1 MDHLDT
7 TLQKNNMEN
16 QKNLFLAIVISMA
29 IIFGFQLLVPQP
41 ERVPVSEDQT
51 VEQSSVD
58 LNIQNTNSQIIVN
71 RNEVISS
78 SGRVSFD
85 NGKIKGSINLE
96 GGIIDDLVLEEFRET
111 LDPTSDLIEFLNP
124 LGSQDAYYLDTGWV
138 SSDNTLELPNNK
150 SIWKTDKT
158 SMGIDDPVKLFWSN
172 SQGITFEKIISL
184 DENYLFNV
192 DQRVINNSD
201 KSFDLF
207 PFGLSKRQGI
217 PDMQNFFI
225 LHEGPISITDSVLEE
240 YDYDDLKEKR
250 KIKHTSVGGWIG
262 ITDKYWQTA
271 IIPNQNE
278 PITQTYSYSF
288 AENVDNFQTDI
299 VGEKIAV
306 SNGASISHN
315 FKLFAGPK
323 IVSVIDTYM
332 EEYGIQEFDRSVD
345 FGWFYF
351 LTKPIF
357 NVLQFVFGYVG
368 NFGWSI
374 IVFTILMRI
383 CFFPLAQQSFK
394 SMAKMKKLGPELQ
407 RLKEQYGDDRA
418 GMQKEMMALYKREKA
433 NPIAG
438 CLPILLQIPVFFSLY
453 KVLFVTIEMR
463 HAPFIGWI
471 HDLSAPDPLGLLTLF
486 GFVDWNVPGIF
497 QLFNIGIWP
506 ILMGISMFL
515 QQKLNP
521 APVDKMQAKIFMFL
535 PIVFTFVLGGF
546 AAGLVIYWTTNNVLS
561 MAQQYVI
568 QRKIINS

>member
-1 MDHLDT
+1 
-7 TLQKNNMEN
+7 MEN
-16 QKNLFLAIVISMA
+16 QKNLFLAIIISMA

-41 ERVPVSEDQT
+41 ERTPVTEDNNAQESVSLDIQST
-51 VEQSSVD
+51 SSALLLDREQV
-58 LNIQNTNSQIIVN
+58 LEETL
-71 RNEVISS
+71 
-78 SGRVSFD
+78 RVTFD
-85 NGKIKGSINLE
+85 NSKIKGSINLE
-96 GGIIDDLVLEEFRET
+96 GGIIDDLILEEYRET
-111 LDPTSDLIEFLNP
+111 LDPTSDFITYLNP

-138 SSDNTLELPNNK
+138 SPDSTIELPNNK
-150 SIWKTDKT
+150 SVWKADK
-158 SMGIDDPVKLFWSN
+158 SSIGINDPVKLIWQN
-172 SQGITFEKIISL
+172 SQNIIFEKIITL
-184 DENYLFNV
+184 DEHYLFSV
-192 DQRVINNSD
+192 DQRVINNSG
-201 KSFDLF
+201 KSFDLY
-207 PFGLSKRQGI
+207 PFGLSKRQGL
-217 PDMQNFFI
+217 PEMQNFFI
-225 LHEGPISITDSVLEE
+225 LHEGPLSITDGVLEE
-240 YDYDDLKEKR
+240 YDYDDLKDQK
-250 KIKHTSVGGWIG
+250 KIKLNSVGGWIG
-262 ITDKYWQTA
+262 MTDKYWQTA
-271 IIPNQNE
+271 IISDQNE
-278 PITQTYSYSF
+278 PVQQTYSYSF
-288 AENVDNFQTDI
+288 AENTDNFQTDLVGAKI
-299 VGEKIAV
+299 VIGDGDNV
-306 SNGASISHN
+306 SHN
-315 FKLFAGPK
+315 LKLFAGPK
-323 IVSVIDTYM
+323 IVQVIEQYM
-332 EEYGIQEFDRSVD
+332 DEYGVQEFDRSVD

-357 NVLQFVFGYVG
+357 HVLEFIFGYVG

-374 IVFTILMRI
+374 VIFTLLMRI
-383 CFFPLAQQSFK
+383 CFFPLAQASFK

>member
-1 MDHLDT
+1 
-7 TLQKNNMEN
+7 MEN
-16 QKNLFLAIVISMA
+16 QKNLFLAIIISMA

-41 ERVPVSEDQT
+41 ERAPITEDNNAQESVSLDIQST
-51 VEQSSVD
+51 SSALLLDREQV
-58 LNIQNTNSQIIVN
+58 LEETI
-71 RNEVISS
+71 
-78 SGRVSFD
+78 RVTFD
-85 NGKIKGSINLE
+85 NSKIKGSINLE
-96 GGIIDDLVLEEFRET
+96 GGIIDDLVLEEYRET
-111 LDPTSDLIEFLNP
+111 LDPTSDFITYLNP

-138 SSDNTLELPNNK
+138 SPDSTIELPNNK
-150 SIWKTDKT
+150 SVWKADK
-158 SMGIDDPVKLFWSN
+158 SSIGINDPVKLTWQN
-172 SQGITFEKIISL
+172 SQNIIFEKIITL
-184 DENYLFNV
+184 DEHYLFSV
-192 DQRVINNSD
+192 DQRVINNSG
-201 KSFDLF
+201 KSFDLY
-207 PFGLSKRQGI
+207 PFGLSKRQGL
-217 PDMQNFFI
+217 PEMQNFFI
-225 LHEGPISITDSVLEE
+225 LHEGPLSVTDGVLEE
-240 YDYDDLKEKR
+240 YDYDDLKDQK
-250 KIKHTSVGGWIG
+250 KIKLNSVGGWIG
-262 ITDKYWQTA
+262 MTDKYWQTA
-271 IIPNQNE
+271 IISDQNE
-278 PITQTYSYSF
+278 PIQQTYSYSF
-288 AENVDNFQTDI
+288 AENTDNFQTDLVGAKI
-299 VGEKIAV
+299 VVGDGDNV
-306 SNGASISHN
+306 SHN
-315 FKLFAGPK
+315 LKLFAGPK
-323 IVSVIDTYM
+323 IVQVIEQYM
-332 EEYGIQEFDRSVD
+332 DEYGVQEFDRSVD

-357 NVLQFVFGYVG
+357 HVLEFIFGYVG

-374 IVFTILMRI
+374 VIFTLLMRI
-383 CFFPLAQQSFK
+383 CFFPLAQASFK

>member
-1 MDHLDT
+1 
-7 TLQKNNMEN
+7 MEN

-41 ERVPVSEDQT
+41 EKAPISEEQT
-51 VEQSSVD
+51 FEENSVELS
-58 LNIQNTNSQIIVN
+58 IQNTDTQIVIN
-71 RNEVISS
+71 RDEVISS
-78 SGRVSFD
+78 SGRVVFD

-96 GGIIDDLVLEEFRET
+96 GGFIDDLVLEEFRET

-138 SSDNTLELPNNK
+138 SSDSTLELPSNK

-158 SMGIDDPVKLFWSN
+158 SMGVDDPVKLFWTN

-192 DQRVINNSD
+192 DQRVVNNSD

-217 PDMQNFFI
+217 PEMQNFFI
-225 LHEGPISITDSVLEE
+225 LHEGPISITDGVLEE
-240 YDYDDLKEKR
+240 YDYDDLKENK
-250 KIKHTSVGGWIG
+250 KIKHTSIGGWIG

-278 PITQTYSYSF
+278 PIHQTYSYSF

-374 IVFTILMRI
+374 IAFTILMRI

-394 SMAKMKKLGPELQ
+394 SMAKMKKLGPEMQ

-438 CLPILLQIPVFFSLY
+438 CLPILLQIPVFFALY

-471 HDLSAPDPLGLLTLF
+471 HDLSAPDPLGLLTAF
-486 GFVDWNVPGIF
+486 GFFDWNVPGIL

-568 QRKIINS
+568 QRKIIKS

>member
-1 MDHLDT
+1 
-7 TLQKNNMEN
+7 MEN

-41 ERVPVSEDQT
+41 ERAPISEEQT
-51 VEQSSVD
+51 FEENSVELS
-58 LNIQNTNSQIIVN
+58 IQNTNTQIVIN
-71 RNEVISS
+71 RDEVISS
-78 SGRVSFD
+78 SGRVVFD

-96 GGIIDDLVLEEFRET
+96 GGFIDDLVLEEFRET

-158 SMGIDDPVKLFWSN
+158 SMGVDDPVKLFWTN

-201 KSFDLF
+201 RSFDLF

-217 PDMQNFFI
+217 PEMQNFFI
-225 LHEGPISITDSVLEE
+225 LHEGPISITDGVLEE
-240 YDYDDLKEKR
+240 YDYDDLKENK
-250 KIKHTSVGGWIG
+250 KIKHTSIGGWIG

-278 PITQTYSYSF
+278 PIHQTYSYSF

-374 IVFTILMRI
+374 IAFTILMRI

-394 SMAKMKKLGPELQ
+394 SMAKMKKLGPEMQ

-438 CLPILLQIPVFFSLY
+438 CLPILLQIPVFFALY

-471 HDLSAPDPLGLLTLF
+471 HDLSAPDPLGLLTAF
-486 GFVDWNVPGIF
+486 GFFDWNVPGIL

-568 QRKIINS
+568 QRKIIKS

>member
-1 MDHLDT
+1 
-7 TLQKNNMEN
+7 MEN

-41 ERVPVSEDQT
+41 ERAPISEEQT
-51 VEQSSVD
+51 FEENSVELS
-58 LNIQNTNSQIIVN
+58 IQNTNTQIVVN
-71 RNEVISS
+71 RDEVISS
-78 SGRVSFD
+78 SGRVVFD

-96 GGIIDDLVLEEFRET
+96 GGFIDDLVLEEFRET

-138 SSDNTLELPNNK
+138 SSDSTLELPNNK

-158 SMGIDDPVKLFWSN
+158 SMGVDDPVKLFWTN

-201 KSFDLF
+201 RSFDLF

-217 PDMQNFFI
+217 PEMQNFFI
-225 LHEGPISITDSVLEE
+225 LHEGPISITDGVLEE
-240 YDYDDLKEKR
+240 YDYDDLKENK
-250 KIKHTSVGGWIG
+250 KIKHTSIGGWIG

-278 PITQTYSYSF
+278 PIHQTYSYSF

-374 IVFTILMRI
+374 IAFTILMRI

-394 SMAKMKKLGPELQ
+394 SMAKMKKLGPEMQ

-438 CLPILLQIPVFFSLY
+438 CLPILLQIPVFFALY

-471 HDLSAPDPLGLLTLF
+471 HDLSAPDPLGLLTAF
-486 GFVDWNVPGIF
+486 GFFDWNVPGIL

-568 QRKIINS
+568 QRKIIKS

>member
-1 MDHLDT
+1 
-7 TLQKNNMEN
+7 MEN
-16 QKNLFLAIVISMA
+16 QKNLFLAIIISMA

-41 ERVPVSEDQT
+41 ERVPVTEETNTQESVSLDIQGTTSAILLDRNQVLEET
-51 VEQSSVD
+51 V
-58 LNIQNTNSQIIVN
+58 
-71 RNEVISS
+71 
-78 SGRVSFD
+78 RVTFD
-85 NGKIKGSINLE
+85 NSKIKGSINLE
-96 GGIIDDLVLEEFRET
+96 GGIIDDLVLEEYRET
-111 LDPTSDLIEFLNP
+111 LDPTSDFIGFLNP
-124 LGSQDAYYLDTGWV
+124 LGSEDAYYLDTGWV
-138 SSDNTLELPNNK
+138 SPDSSIELPNNK
-150 SIWKTDKT
+150 SIWTADK
-158 SMGIDDPVKLFWSN
+158 SSIGINDPVKITWTN
-172 SQGITFEKIISL
+172 TQNITFEKIITL
-184 DENYLFNV
+184 DEHYLFSV

-201 KSFDLF
+201 KSFDLY
-207 PFGLSKRQGI
+207 PFGLSKRQGL
-217 PDMQNFFI
+217 PEMQNFFI
-225 LHEGPISITDSVLEE
+225 LHEGPLSVTEGVLEE
-240 YDYDDLKEKR
+240 YDYDDLKEKQ
-250 KIKHTSVGGWIG
+250 KIKLNSVGGWIG
-262 ITDKYWQTA
+262 MTDKYWQTT

-278 PITQTYSYSF
+278 PVQQTYSYSF
-288 AENVDNFQTDI
+288 VENIDNFQTDLVGAKI
-299 VGEKIAV
+299 VVG
-306 SNGASISHN
+306 NGDNISHN
-315 FKLFAGPK
+315 LKLFAGPK
-323 IVSVIDTYM
+323 IVSVIEQYM
-332 EEYGIQEFDRSVD
+332 DEYGVQEFDRSVD

-357 NVLQFVFGYVG
+357 HVLEFIFGYVG
-368 NFGWSI
+368 NFGWAI
-374 IVFTILMRI
+374 IIFTILMRI

-438 CLPILLQIPVFFSLY
+438 CLPILLQIPVFFALY

-486 GFVDWNVPGIF
+486 GFVDWNVPGIL

>member
-1 MDHLDT
+1 
-7 TLQKNNMEN
+7 MEN

-41 ERVPVSEDQT
+41 ERAPISEEQT
-51 VEQSSVD
+51 FEENSVELS
-58 LNIQNTNSQIIVN
+58 IQNTNTQIVIN
-71 RNEVISS
+71 RDEVISS
-78 SGRVSFD
+78 SGRVIFD

-96 GGIIDDLVLEEFRET
+96 GGFIDDLVLEEFRET

-138 SSDNTLELPNNK
+138 SSDSTLELPNNK

-158 SMGIDDPVKLFWSN
+158 SMGVDYPVKLFWTN

-201 KSFDLF
+201 RSFDLF

-217 PDMQNFFI
+217 PEMQNFFI
-225 LHEGPISITDSVLEE
+225 LHEGPISITDGVLEE
-240 YDYDDLKEKR
+240 YDYDDLKENK
-250 KIKHTSVGGWIG
+250 KIKHTSIGGWIG

-278 PITQTYSYSF
+278 PIHQTYSYSF

-374 IVFTILMRI
+374 IAFTILMRI

-394 SMAKMKKLGPELQ
+394 SMAKMKKLGPEMQ

-438 CLPILLQIPVFFSLY
+438 CLPILLQIPVFFALY

-471 HDLSAPDPLGLLTLF
+471 HDLSAPDPLGLLTAF
-486 GFVDWNVPGIF
+486 GFFDWNVPGIL

-568 QRKIINS
+568 QRKIIKS

>member
-1 MDHLDT
+1 
-7 TLQKNNMEN
+7 MEN
-16 QKNLFLAIVISMA
+16 QKNLFLAIIISMA

-41 ERVPVSEDQT
+41 ERAPVTEDNNAQESVSLDIQST
-51 VEQSSVD
+51 SSALLLDREQV
-58 LNIQNTNSQIIVN
+58 LEETIRIT
-71 RNEVISS
+71 
-78 SGRVSFD
+78 FD
-85 NGKIKGSINLE
+85 NSKIKGSINLE
-96 GGIIDDLVLEEFRET
+96 GGIIDDLVLEEYRET
-111 LDPTSDLIEFLNP
+111 LDPTSDFITYLNP

-138 SSDNTLELPNNK
+138 SPDSTIELPNNK
-150 SIWKTDKT
+150 SVWKADK
-158 SMGIDDPVKLFWSN
+158 SSIGINDPVKLTWQN
-172 SQGITFEKIISL
+172 SQNIIFEKIITL
-184 DENYLFNV
+184 DEHYLFSV
-192 DQRVINNSD
+192 DQRVINNSG
-201 KSFDLF
+201 KSFDLY

-217 PDMQNFFI
+217 PQMENFFI
-225 LHEGPISITDSVLEE
+225 LHEGPLSITDSVLKE
-240 YDYDDLKEKR
+240 YDYDDLKDQK
-250 KIKHTSVGGWIG
+250 KIKLNSVGGWIG
-262 ITDKYWQTA
+262 MTDKYWQTA
-271 IIPNQNE
+271 IISDQNE
-278 PITQTYSYSF
+278 PIQQTYSYSS
-288 AENVDNFQTDI
+288 AENTDNFQTDLVGAKI
-299 VGEKIAV
+299 VVGDGDNV
-306 SNGASISHN
+306 SHN
-315 FKLFAGPK
+315 LKLFAGPK
-323 IVSVIDTYM
+323 IVQVIVQYM
-332 EEYGIQEFDRSVD
+332 DEYGVQEFDRSVD

-357 NVLQFVFGYVG
+357 HVLEFIFGYVG

-374 IVFTILMRI
+374 VIFTLLMRI
-383 CFFPLAQQSFK
+383 CFFPLAQASFK

-418 GMQKEMMALYKREKA
+418 GMQKAMMALYKREKA

-486 GFVDWNVPGIF
+486 GFVDWNVPGIL

>member
-1 MDHLDT
+1 
-7 TLQKNNMEN
+7 MEN

-41 ERVPVSEDQT
+41 ERVPVTEETNTQESVSLDIQGTTSTILLDRNQVLEET
-51 VEQSSVD
+51 V
-58 LNIQNTNSQIIVN
+58 
-71 RNEVISS
+71 
-78 SGRVSFD
+78 RVTFD
-85 NGKIKGSINLE
+85 NSKIKGSINLE
-96 GGIIDDLVLEEFRET
+96 GGIIDDLVLEEYRET
-111 LDPTSDLIEFLNP
+111 LDPTSDFIGFLNP
-124 LGSQDAYYLDTGWV
+124 LGSEDSYYLDTGWV
-138 SSDNTLELPNNK
+138 SPDSSIELPNNK
-150 SIWKTDKT
+150 SKWTADKT
-158 SMGIDDPVKLFWSN
+158 SIGINDPVKITWTN
-172 SQGITFEKIISL
+172 SQNIIFEKIITL
-184 DENYLFNV
+184 DEHYLFSV

-201 KSFDLF
+201 KSFDLY
-207 PFGLSKRQGI
+207 PFGLSKRQGL
-217 PDMQNFFI
+217 PEMQNFFI
-225 LHEGPISITDSVLEE
+225 LHEGPLSVTEGVLEE
-240 YDYDDLKEKR
+240 YDYDDLKEKQ
-250 KIKHTSVGGWIG
+250 KIKLNSVGGWIG
-262 ITDKYWQTA
+262 MTDKYWQTT

-278 PITQTYSYSF
+278 PIQQTYSYSF
-288 AENVDNFQTDI
+288 VENIDNFQTDLVGAKI
-299 VGEKIAV
+299 VVG
-306 SNGASISHN
+306 NGDNISHN
-315 FKLFAGPK
+315 LKLFAGPK
-323 IVSVIDTYM
+323 IVSVIEQYM
-332 EEYGIQEFDRSVD
+332 DEYGVQEFDRSVD

-357 NVLQFVFGYVG
+357 HVLEFIFGYVG
-368 NFGWSI
+368 NFGWAI
-374 IVFTILMRI
+374 IIFTILMRI

-438 CLPILLQIPVFFSLY
+438 CLPILLQIPVFFALY

-486 GFVDWNVPGIF
+486 GFVDWNVPGIL

>member
-1 MDHLDT
+1 
-7 TLQKNNMEN
+7 MEN

-41 ERVPVSEDQT
+41 ERAPISEEQT
-51 VEQSSVD
+51 FEENSVELS
-58 LNIQNTNSQIIVN
+58 IQNTNTQIVIN
-71 RNEVISS
+71 RDEVISS
-78 SGRVSFD
+78 SGRVIFD

-96 GGIIDDLVLEEFRET
+96 GGFIDDLVLEEFRET

-138 SSDNTLELPNNK
+138 SSDSTLELPNNK
-150 SIWKTDKT
+150 SIWKTDKD
-158 SMGIDDPVKLFWSN
+158 SMGVDDPVKLSWTN

-201 KSFDLF
+201 RSFDLF

-217 PDMQNFFI
+217 PEMQNFFI
-225 LHEGPISITDSVLEE
+225 LHEGPISITDGVLEE
-240 YDYDDLKEKR
+240 YDYDDLKENK
-250 KIKHTSVGGWIG
+250 KIKHTSIGGWIG

-278 PITQTYSYSF
+278 PIHQTYSYSF

-374 IVFTILMRI
+374 IAFTILMRI

-394 SMAKMKKLGPELQ
+394 SMAKMKKLGPEMQ

-438 CLPILLQIPVFFSLY
+438 CLPILLQIPVFFALY

-471 HDLSAPDPLGLLTLF
+471 HDLSAPDPLGLLTAF
-486 GFVDWNVPGIF
+486 GFFDWNVPGIL

-568 QRKIINS
+568 QRKIIKS

>member
-1 MDHLDT
+1 
-7 TLQKNNMEN
+7 MEN
-16 QKNLFLAIVISMA
+16 QKNLFLAIIISMA

-41 ERVPVSEDQT
+41 ERAPVTEDNNAQESVSLDIQST
-51 VEQSSVD
+51 SSALLLDREQV
-58 LNIQNTNSQIIVN
+58 LEETIRIT
-71 RNEVISS
+71 
-78 SGRVSFD
+78 FD
-85 NGKIKGSINLE
+85 NSKIKGSINLE
-96 GGIIDDLVLEEFRET
+96 GGIIDDLVLEEYRET
-111 LDPTSDLIEFLNP
+111 LDPTSDFITYLNP

-138 SSDNTLELPNNK
+138 SPDSTIELPNNK
-150 SIWKTDKT
+150 SVWKADK
-158 SMGIDDPVKLFWSN
+158 SSIGINDPVKLTWQN
-172 SQGITFEKIISL
+172 SQNIIFEKIITL
-184 DENYLFNV
+184 DEHYLFSV
-192 DQRVINNSD
+192 DQRVINNSG
-201 KSFDLF
+201 KSFDLY
-207 PFGLSKRQGI
+207 PFGLSKRQGL
-217 PDMQNFFI
+217 PEMQNFFI
-225 LHEGPISITDSVLEE
+225 LHEGPLSVTDGVLEE
-240 YDYDDLKEKR
+240 YDYDDLKDQK
-250 KIKHTSVGGWIG
+250 KIKLNSVGGWIG
-262 ITDKYWQTA
+262 MTDKYWQTA
-271 IIPNQNE
+271 IISDQNE
-278 PITQTYSYSF
+278 PIQQTYSYSF
-288 AENVDNFQTDI
+288 AENTDNFQTDLVGAKI
-299 VGEKIAV
+299 VVGDGDNV
-306 SNGASISHN
+306 SHN
-315 FKLFAGPK
+315 LKLFAGPK
-323 IVSVIDTYM
+323 IVQVIEQYM
-332 EEYGIQEFDRSVD
+332 DEYGVQEFDRSVD

-357 NVLQFVFGYVG
+357 HVLEFIFGYVG

-374 IVFTILMRI
+374 VIFTLLMRI
-383 CFFPLAQQSFK
+383 CFFPLAQASFK

-486 GFVDWNVPGIF
+486 GFVDWNVPGIL

>member
-1 MDHLDT
+1 
-7 TLQKNNMEN
+7 
-16 QKNLFLAIVISMA
+16 MA

-41 ERVPVSEDQT
+41 ERAPVCEDQSSD
-51 VEQSSVD
+51 QSLVD
-58 LNIQNTNSQIIVN
+58 LSLQG
-71 RNEVISS
+71 SS
-78 SGRVSFD
+78 SGTLIDRSEVINDSGRVTF
-85 NGKIKGSINLE
+85 NNTKIKGSINLV
-96 GGIIDDLVLEEFRET
+96 GALIDDLIRMEFQET
-111 LDPTSDLIEFLNP
+111 LDPTSPLIEFLNP
-124 LGSQDAYYLDTGWV
+124 LGSENSYYLDTGWV
-138 SSDNTLELPNNK
+138 SSDSSIELPNIK
-150 SIWKTDKT
+150 SIWNADRN
-158 SMGIDDPVKLFWSN
+158 SIGVNDPVKLSWTN
-172 SQGITFEKIISL
+172 SQDITFEKIVSL
-184 DENYLFNV
+184 DEDYLFNV
-192 DQRVINNSD
+192 DQRVINNSK

-207 PFGLSKRQGI
+207 PYGLSKRQGI

-225 LHEGPISITDSVLEE
+225 LHEGPLSITDSVLEE
-240 YDYDDLKEKR
+240 FDYDDLKDKK
-250 KIKHTSVGGWIG
+250 KIKLTSIGGWIG
-262 ITDKYWQTA
+262 MTDKYWQTA
-271 IIPNQNE
+271 IIADQKE
-278 PITQTYSYSF
+278 PIQQTYSYSF
-288 AENVDNFQTDI
+288 VENKDNFQTDL
-299 VGEKIAV
+299 VGDKITI
-306 SNGASISHN
+306 SEGSSISHN
-315 FKLFAGPK
+315 LKLFAGPK
-323 IVSVIDTYM
+323 IVSVIDRYM
-332 EEYGIQEFDRSVD
+332 EEYGVLEFDRSVD

-357 NVLQFVFGYVG
+357 NVLQFIFGYVG

-374 IVFTILMRI
+374 ILFTFLMRI

-394 SMAKMKKLGPELQ
+394 SMAKMKKLGPEMQ
-407 RLKEQYGDDRA
+407 RLKEQYGDDKA

-438 CLPILLQIPVFFSLY
+438 CLPILLQIPVFFALY

-486 GFVDWNVPGIF
+486 GFVDWNVPGIL
-497 QLFNIGIWP
+497 QLLNIGIWP

-568 QRKIINS
+568 QRKIIKS

>member
-1 MDHLDT
+1 
-7 TLQKNNMEN
+7 MEN

-41 ERVPVSEDQT
+41 EKAPISEEQT
-51 VEQSSVD
+51 FEENSVELS
-58 LNIQNTNSQIIVN
+58 IQNTNTKIVIN
-71 RNEVISS
+71 RDEVISS
-78 SGRVSFD
+78 SGRVVFD

-96 GGIIDDLVLEEFRET
+96 GGFIDDLVLEEFRET

-138 SSDNTLELPNNK
+138 SSDSTLELPNNK

-158 SMGIDDPVKLFWSN
+158 SMGVDDPVKLFWTN

-192 DQRVINNSD
+192 DQRVVNNSD

-217 PDMQNFFI
+217 PEMQNFFI
-225 LHEGPISITDSVLEE
+225 LHEGPISITDGVLEE
-240 YDYDDLKEKR
+240 YDYDDLKENK
-250 KIKHTSVGGWIG
+250 KIKHTSIGGWIG

-278 PITQTYSYSF
+278 PIHQTYSYSF

-374 IVFTILMRI
+374 IAFTILMRI

-394 SMAKMKKLGPELQ
+394 SMAKMKKLGPEMQ

-433 NPIAG
+433 NPVAG
-438 CLPILLQIPVFFSLY
+438 CLPILLQIPVFFALY

-471 HDLSAPDPLGLLTLF
+471 HDLSAPDPLGLLTAF
-486 GFVDWNVPGIF
+486 GFFDWNVPGIL

-521 APVDKMQAKIFMFL
+521 AHVDKMQAKIFMFL

-568 QRKIINS
+568 QRKIIKS

>member
-1 MDHLDT
+1 
-7 TLQKNNMEN
+7 MEN
-16 QKNLFLAIVISMA
+16 QKNLFLAIIISMA

-41 ERVPVSEDQT
+41 ERAPVTEDNTAQESVSLDIQST
-51 VEQSSVD
+51 SSALLLDREQV
-58 LNIQNTNSQIIVN
+58 LEETI
-71 RNEVISS
+71 
-78 SGRVSFD
+78 RVTFD
-85 NGKIKGSINLE
+85 NSKIKGSINLE
-96 GGIIDDLVLEEFRET
+96 GGIIDDLILEEYRET
-111 LDPTSDLIEFLNP
+111 LDPTSDFITYLNP

-138 SSDNTLELPNNK
+138 SPDSTIELPNNK
-150 SIWKTDKT
+150 SVWKADK
-158 SMGIDDPVKLFWSN
+158 SSIGINDPVKLTWQN
-172 SQGITFEKIISL
+172 SQNIIFEKIITL
-184 DENYLFNV
+184 DEHYLFSV
-192 DQRVINNSD
+192 DQRVINNSG
-201 KSFDLF
+201 KSFDLY
-207 PFGLSKRQGI
+207 PFGLSKRQGL
-217 PDMQNFFI
+217 PEMQNFFI
-225 LHEGPISITDSVLEE
+225 LHEGPLSVTDGVLEE
-240 YDYDDLKEKR
+240 YDYDDLKDQK
-250 KIKHTSVGGWIG
+250 KIKLNSVGGWIG
-262 ITDKYWQTA
+262 MTDKYWQTA
-271 IIPNQNE
+271 IISDQNE
-278 PITQTYSYSF
+278 PIQQTYSYSF
-288 AENVDNFQTDI
+288 AENTDNFQTDLVGAKI
-299 VGEKIAV
+299 VVGDGDNV
-306 SNGASISHN
+306 SHN
-315 FKLFAGPK
+315 LKLFAGPK
-323 IVSVIDTYM
+323 IVQVIEQYM
-332 EEYGIQEFDRSVD
+332 DEYGVQEFDRSVD

-357 NVLQFVFGYVG
+357 HVLEFIFGYVG

-374 IVFTILMRI
+374 VIFTLLMRI
-383 CFFPLAQQSFK
+383 CFFPLAQASFK

-546 AAGLVIYWTTNNVLS
+546 AAGLVIYWTTNNILS

>member
-1 MDHLDT
+1 
-7 TLQKNNMEN
+7 MEN

-41 ERVPVSEDQT
+41 EKAPIAEEQT
-51 VEQSSVD
+51 FEENSVELS
-58 LNIQNTNSQIIVN
+58 IQNTNNQIVVN
-71 RNEVISS
+71 RDVVISS
-78 SGRVSFD
+78 SGRVVFD

-96 GGIIDDLVLEEFRET
+96 GGFIDDLVLEEFRET

-138 SSDNTLELPNNK
+138 SSDSTLELPNNK

-158 SMGIDDPVKLFWSN
+158 SMGVDDPVKLFWTN

-201 KSFDLF
+201 RSFDLF

-217 PDMQNFFI
+217 PEMQNFFI
-225 LHEGPISITDSVLEE
+225 LHEGPISITDGVLEE
-240 YDYDDLKEKR
+240 YDYDDLKENK
-250 KIKHTSVGGWIG
+250 KIKHTSIGGWIG

-278 PITQTYSYSF
+278 PIHQTYSYSF

-374 IVFTILMRI
+374 IAFTILMRI

-394 SMAKMKKLGPELQ
+394 SMAKMKKLGPEMQ

-438 CLPILLQIPVFFSLY
+438 CLPILLQIPVFFALY

-471 HDLSAPDPLGLLTLF
+471 HDLSAPDPLGLLTAF
-486 GFVDWNVPGIF
+486 GFFDWNVPGIL

-568 QRKIINS
+568 QRKIIKS

>member
-1 MDHLDT
+1 
-7 TLQKNNMEN
+7 MEN
-16 QKNLFLAIVISMA
+16 QKNLFLAIIISMA

-41 ERVPVSEDQT
+41 ERAPVTEDNNAQESVSLDIQST
-51 VEQSSVD
+51 SSALLLDREQV
-58 LNIQNTNSQIIVN
+58 LEETI
-71 RNEVISS
+71 
-78 SGRVSFD
+78 RVTFD
-85 NGKIKGSINLE
+85 NSKIKGSINLE
-96 GGIIDDLVLEEFRET
+96 GGIIDDLVLEEYRET
-111 LDPTSDLIEFLNP
+111 LDPTSDFITYLNP

-138 SSDNTLELPNNK
+138 SPDSTIELPNNK
-150 SIWKTDKT
+150 SVWKADK
-158 SMGIDDPVKLFWSN
+158 SSIGINDPVKLTWQN
-172 SQGITFEKIISL
+172 SQNIIFEKIITL
-184 DENYLFNV
+184 DEHYLFSV
-192 DQRVINNSD
+192 DQRVINNSG
-201 KSFDLF
+201 KSFDLY

-217 PDMQNFFI
+217 PQMENFFI
-225 LHEGPISITDSVLEE
+225 LHEGPLSITDSVLKE
-240 YDYDDLKEKR
+240 YDYDDLKDQK
-250 KIKHTSVGGWIG
+250 KIKLNSVGGWIG
-262 ITDKYWQTA
+262 MTDKYWQTA
-271 IIPNQNE
+271 IISDQNE
-278 PITQTYSYSF
+278 PIQQTYSYSF
-288 AENVDNFQTDI
+288 AENTDNFQTDLVGAKI
-299 VGEKIAV
+299 VVGDGDNV
-306 SNGASISHN
+306 SHN
-315 FKLFAGPK
+315 LKLFAGPK
-323 IVSVIDTYM
+323 IVQVIEQYM
-332 EEYGIQEFDRSVD
+332 DEYGVQEFDRSVD

-357 NVLQFVFGYVG
+357 HVLEFIFGYVG

-374 IVFTILMRI
+374 VIFTLLMRI
-383 CFFPLAQQSFK
+383 CFFPLAQASFK

-486 GFVDWNVPGIF
+486 GFVDWNVPGIL

>member
-1 MDHLDT
+1 
-7 TLQKNNMEN
+7 MEN
-16 QKNLFLAIVISMA
+16 QKNLFLAIIISMA
-29 IIFGFQLLVPQP
+29 IIFGFQILIPQP
-41 ERVPVSEDQT
+41 EPTPLSEDQVT
-51 VEQSSVD
+51 DQNLVD
-58 LNIQNTNSQIIVN
+58 LSIQGSSSSNLVERS
-71 RNEVISS
+71 EVINK

-85 NGKIKGSINLE
+85 NLKIKGSINLE
-96 GGIIDDLVLEEFRET
+96 GGLIDDLVLEEFTES
-111 LDPTSDLIEFLNP
+111 LDPTSPLIKFLNP
-124 LGSQDAYYLDTGWV
+124 LGSKDAYYLDTGWV
-138 SSDNTLELPNNK
+138 GTDSSIELPSLK
-150 SIWKTDKT
+150 SIWTANKI
-158 SMGIDDPVKLFWSN
+158 SIGINDPVKLTWTN
-172 SQGITFEKIISL
+172 AQNILFEKIITL
-184 DENYLFNV
+184 DEDYLFDI
-192 DQRVINNSD
+192 DQRVVNNSD

-207 PFGLSKRQGI
+207 PYGLSKRQGV
-217 PDMQNFFI
+217 PEMQNFFI
-225 LHEGPISITDSVLEE
+225 LHEGPLSITNGVLEE
-240 YDYDDLKEKR
+240 YDYDDLKEDK
-250 KIKHTSVGGWIG
+250 KIKLSSAGGWIG
-262 ITDKYWQTA
+262 MTDKYWQTA
-271 IIPNQNE
+271 IIANPNE
-278 PITQTYSYSF
+278 PIQQTYSYSYL
-288 AENVDNFQTDI
+288 ENTDNFQTDL
-299 VGEKIAV
+299 VGAKI
-306 SNGASISHN
+306 SISSGASISHN
-315 FKLFAGPK
+315 LKIFAGPK
-323 IVSVIDTYM
+323 IVSVIDGYM
-332 EEYGIQEFDRSVD
+332 EEHGIEGFDRSVD

-357 NVLQFVFGYVG
+357 NVLQFIFSYVG

-374 IVFTILMRI
+374 ILFTFLMRI

-394 SMAKMKKLGPELQ
+394 SMAKMKKLGPEMK
-407 RLKEQYGDDRA
+407 RLKEQYGDDKA

-438 CLPILLQIPVFFSLY
+438 CLPILLQIPVFFALY

-486 GFVDWNVPGIF
+486 GFVDWTVPGIL

-506 ILMGISMFL
+506 ILMGLSMFL

>member
-1 MDHLDT
+1 
-7 TLQKNNMEN
+7 MEN

-41 ERVPVSEDQT
+41 EKAPIAEEQT
-51 VEQSSVD
+51 FEENSVELS
-58 LNIQNTNSQIIVN
+58 IQNTNNQIVVN
-71 RNEVISS
+71 RDEVISS
-78 SGRVSFD
+78 SGRVVFD

-96 GGIIDDLVLEEFRET
+96 GGFIDDLVLEEFRET

-124 LGSQDAYYLDTGWV
+124 IGSQDAYYLDTGWV
-138 SSDNTLELPNNK
+138 SSDSTLELQNNK

-158 SMGIDDPVKLFWSN
+158 SMGVDDPVKLFWTN

-201 KSFDLF
+201 RSFDLF

-217 PDMQNFFI
+217 PEMQNFFI
-225 LHEGPISITDSVLEE
+225 LHEGPISITDGVLEE
-240 YDYDDLKEKR
+240 YDYDDLKENK
-250 KIKHTSVGGWIG
+250 KIKHTSIGGWIG

-278 PITQTYSYSF
+278 PIHQTYSYSF

-374 IVFTILMRI
+374 IAFTILMRI

-394 SMAKMKKLGPELQ
+394 SMAKMKKLGPEMQ

-438 CLPILLQIPVFFSLY
+438 CLPILLQIPVFFALY

-471 HDLSAPDPLGLLTLF
+471 HDLSAPDPLGLLTAF
-486 GFVDWNVPGIF
+486 GFFDWNVPGIL

-568 QRKIINS
+568 QRKIIKS

>member
-1 MDHLDT
+1 
-7 TLQKNNMEN
+7 MEN
-16 QKNLFLAIVISMA
+16 QKNLFLAIIISMA

-41 ERVPVSEDQT
+41 ERAPVTEDNTAQES
-51 VEQSSVD
+51 VSLDIQS
-58 LNIQNTNSQIIVN
+58 T
-71 RNEVISS
+71 SS
-78 SGRVSFD
+78 ALLLDRDQVLEETLRVTFD
-85 NGKIKGSINLE
+85 NSKIKGSINLE
-96 GGIIDDLVLEEFRET
+96 GGIIDDLVLEEYRET
-111 LDPTSDLIEFLNP
+111 LDPTSDFITYLNP

-138 SSDNTLELPNNK
+138 SPDSTIELPNNK
-150 SIWKTDKT
+150 SVWKADK
-158 SMGIDDPVKLFWSN
+158 SSIGINDPVKLTWQN
-172 SQGITFEKIISL
+172 SQNIIFEKIITL
-184 DENYLFNV
+184 DEHYLFSV
-192 DQRVINNSD
+192 DQRVINNSG
-201 KSFDLF
+201 KSFDLY
-207 PFGLSKRQGI
+207 PFGLSKRQGL
-217 PDMQNFFI
+217 PEMQNFFI
-225 LHEGPISITDSVLEE
+225 LHEGPLSVTDGVLEE
-240 YDYDDLKEKR
+240 YDYDDLKDQK
-250 KIKHTSVGGWIG
+250 KIKLNSVGGWIG
-262 ITDKYWQTA
+262 MTDKYWQTA
-271 IIPNQNE
+271 IISDQNE
-278 PITQTYSYSF
+278 PIQQTYSYSF
-288 AENVDNFQTDI
+288 AENTDNFQTDLVGAKI
-299 VGEKIAV
+299 VVGDGDNV
-306 SNGASISHN
+306 SHN
-315 FKLFAGPK
+315 LKLFAGPK
-323 IVSVIDTYM
+323 IVQVIEQYM
-332 EEYGIQEFDRSVD
+332 DEYGVQEFDRSVD

-357 NVLQFVFGYVG
+357 HVLEFIFGYVG

-374 IVFTILMRI
+374 VIFTLLMRI
-383 CFFPLAQQSFK
+383 CFFPLAQASFK

-486 GFVDWNVPGIF
+486 GFVDWNVPGIL

>member
-1 MDHLDT
+1 
-7 TLQKNNMEN
+7 MEN
-16 QKNLFLAIVISMA
+16 QKNLFLAIIISMA

-41 ERVPVSEDQT
+41 ERTPVTE
-51 VEQSSVD
+51 
-58 LNIQNTNSQIIVN
+58 NTNTQNSVSLDIQDATSAILLDRDQVLEETI
-71 RNEVISS
+71 
-78 SGRVSFD
+78 RVTFD
-85 NGKIKGSINLE
+85 NSKIKGSINLE
-96 GGIIDDLVLEEFRET
+96 GGIIDDLVLEEYRET
-111 LDPTSDLIEFLNP
+111 LDPTSDFITYLNP

-138 SSDNTLELPNNK
+138 SPDSAIELPNNK
-150 SIWKTDKT
+150 SVWKADK
-158 SMGIDDPVKLFWSN
+158 SSIGMNDPVKLTWQN
-172 SQGITFEKIISL
+172 SQNIIFEKIITL
-184 DENYLFNV
+184 DEHYLFSV
-192 DQRVINNSD
+192 DQRVINNSG
-201 KSFDLF
+201 KSFDLY

-217 PDMQNFFI
+217 PEMENFFI
-225 LHEGPISITDSVLEE
+225 LHEGPLSITDSVLKE
-240 YDYDDLKEKR
+240 YDYDDLKDKK
-250 KIKHTSVGGWIG
+250 KIKLNSVGGWIG
-262 ITDKYWQTA
+262 MTDKYWQTA
-271 IIPNQNE
+271 IISDQNE
-278 PITQTYSYSF
+278 PIQQTYSYSYV
-288 AENVDNFQTDI
+288 ENTDNFQTDLVGTKI
-299 VGEKIAV
+299 VVGEGD
-306 SNGASISHN
+306 NISHN
-315 FKLFAGPK
+315 LKLFAGPK
-323 IVSVIDTYM
+323 IVSVIDQYM
-332 EEYGIQEFDRSVD
+332 DEYGVQEFDRSVD

-357 NVLQFVFGYVG
+357 HVLEFIFGYVG
-368 NFGWSI
+368 NFGWAI
-374 IVFTILMRI
+374 IIFTLLMRI
-383 CFFPLAQQSFK
+383 CFFPLAQASFK

-438 CLPILLQIPVFFSLY
+438 CLPILLQIPVFFALY

-471 HDLSAPDPLGLLTLF
+471 SDLSAPDPLGLLTLF
-486 GFVDWNVPGIF
+486 GFVDWNVPGIL

>member
-1 MDHLDT
+1 
-7 TLQKNNMEN
+7 MEN
-16 QKNLFLAIVISMA
+16 QKNLFLAIIISMA

-41 ERVPVSEDQT
+41 ERVPVTEETNTQESVSLDIQGTTSAILLDRNQVLEET
-51 VEQSSVD
+51 V
-58 LNIQNTNSQIIVN
+58 
-71 RNEVISS
+71 
-78 SGRVSFD
+78 RVTFD
-85 NGKIKGSINLE
+85 NSKIKGSINLE
-96 GGIIDDLVLEEFRET
+96 GGIIDDLVLEEYRET
-111 LDPTSDLIEFLNP
+111 LDPTSDFIGFLNP
-124 LGSQDAYYLDTGWV
+124 LGSEDAYYLDTGWV
-138 SSDNTLELPNNK
+138 SPDSSIELPNNK
-150 SIWKTDKT
+150 SKWTADK
-158 SMGIDDPVKLFWSN
+158 SSIGINDPVKITWTN
-172 SQGITFEKIISL
+172 TQNITFEKIITL
-184 DENYLFNV
+184 DEHYLFSI

-201 KSFDLF
+201 KSFDLY
-207 PFGLSKRQGI
+207 PFGLSKRQGL
-217 PDMQNFFI
+217 PEMQNFFI
-225 LHEGPISITDSVLEE
+225 LHEGPLSVTEGVLEE
-240 YDYDDLKEKR
+240 YDYDDLKEKQ
-250 KIKHTSVGGWIG
+250 KIKLNSVGGWIG
-262 ITDKYWQTA
+262 MTDKYWQTT

-278 PITQTYSYSF
+278 PIQQTYSYSF
-288 AENVDNFQTDI
+288 VENIDNFQTDLVGAKI
-299 VGEKIAV
+299 VVG
-306 SNGASISHN
+306 NGDNISHN
-315 FKLFAGPK
+315 LKLFAGPK
-323 IVSVIDTYM
+323 IVSVIEQYM
-332 EEYGIQEFDRSVD
+332 DEYGVQEFDRSVD

-357 NVLQFVFGYVG
+357 HVLEFIFGYVG
-368 NFGWSI
+368 NFGWAI
-374 IVFTILMRI
+374 IIFTILMRI

-438 CLPILLQIPVFFSLY
+438 CLPILLQIPVFFALY

-486 GFVDWNVPGIF
+486 GFVDWNVPGIL

>member
-1 MDHLDT
+1 
-7 TLQKNNMEN
+7 MEN
-16 QKNLFLAIVISMA
+16 QKNLFLAIIISMA

-41 ERVPVSEDQT
+41 ERAPVTEDNNAQESVSLDIQST
-51 VEQSSVD
+51 SSALLLDREQV
-58 LNIQNTNSQIIVN
+58 LEETIRIT
-71 RNEVISS
+71 
-78 SGRVSFD
+78 FD
-85 NGKIKGSINLE
+85 NSKIKGSINLE
-96 GGIIDDLVLEEFRET
+96 GGIIDDLVLEEYRET
-111 LDPTSDLIEFLNP
+111 LDPTSDFITYLNP

-138 SSDNTLELPNNK
+138 SPDSTIELPNNK
-150 SIWKTDKT
+150 SVWKADK
-158 SMGIDDPVKLFWSN
+158 SSIGINDPVKLTWQN
-172 SQGITFEKIISL
+172 SQNIIFEKIITL
-184 DENYLFNV
+184 DEHYLFSV
-192 DQRVINNSD
+192 DQRVINNSG
-201 KSFDLF
+201 KSFDLY

-217 PDMQNFFI
+217 PQMENFFI
-225 LHEGPISITDSVLEE
+225 LHEGPLSVTDSVLKE
-240 YDYDDLKEKR
+240 YDYDDLKDQK
-250 KIKHTSVGGWIG
+250 KIKLNSVGGWIG
-262 ITDKYWQTA
+262 MTDKYWQTA
-271 IIPNQNE
+271 IISDQNE
-278 PITQTYSYSF
+278 PVQQTYSYSF
-288 AENVDNFQTDI
+288 AENTDNFQTDLVGAKI
-299 VGEKIAV
+299 VIGDGDNV
-306 SNGASISHN
+306 SHN
-315 FKLFAGPK
+315 LKLFAGPK
-323 IVSVIDTYM
+323 IVQVIEQYM
-332 EEYGIQEFDRSVD
+332 DEYGVQEFDRSVD

-357 NVLQFVFGYVG
+357 HVLEFIFGYVG

-374 IVFTILMRI
+374 VIFTLLMRI
-383 CFFPLAQQSFK
+383 CFFPLAQASFK

-486 GFVDWNVPGIF
+486 GFVDWNVPGIL

>member
-1 MDHLDT
+1 
-7 TLQKNNMEN
+7 MEN
-16 QKNLFLAIVISMA
+16 QKNLFLAIIISMA

-41 ERVPVSEDQT
+41 ERAPVTEDNTAQESVSLDIQST
-51 VEQSSVD
+51 SSALLLDREQV
-58 LNIQNTNSQIIVN
+58 LEETI
-71 RNEVISS
+71 
-78 SGRVSFD
+78 RVTFD
-85 NGKIKGSINLE
+85 NSKIKGSINLE
-96 GGIIDDLVLEEFRET
+96 GGIIDDLVLEEYRET
-111 LDPTSDLIEFLNP
+111 LDPTSDFITYLNP

-138 SSDNTLELPNNK
+138 SPDSTIELPNNK
-150 SIWKTDKT
+150 SVWKTDK
-158 SMGIDDPVKLFWSN
+158 SSIGINDPVKLSWQN
-172 SQGITFEKIISL
+172 SQNIIFEKIITL
-184 DENYLFNV
+184 DEHYLFSV
-192 DQRVINNSD
+192 DQRVINNSG
-201 KSFDLF
+201 KSFDLY
-207 PFGLSKRQGI
+207 PFGLSKRQGL
-217 PDMQNFFI
+217 PEMQNFFI
-225 LHEGPISITDSVLEE
+225 LHEGPLSVTDGVLEE
-240 YDYDDLKEKR
+240 YDYDDLKDQK
-250 KIKHTSVGGWIG
+250 KIKLNSVGGWIG
-262 ITDKYWQTA
+262 MTDKYWQTA
-271 IIPNQNE
+271 IISDQNE
-278 PITQTYSYSF
+278 PVQQTYSYSF
-288 AENVDNFQTDI
+288 AENTDNFQTDLVGAKI
-299 VGEKIAV
+299 VIGDGDNV
-306 SNGASISHN
+306 SHN
-315 FKLFAGPK
+315 LKLFAGPK
-323 IVSVIDTYM
+323 IVQVIEQYM
-332 EEYGIQEFDRSVD
+332 DEYGVQEFDRSVD

-357 NVLQFVFGYVG
+357 HVLEFIFGYVG

-374 IVFTILMRI
+374 VIFTLLMRI
-383 CFFPLAQQSFK
+383 CFFPLAQASFK

>member
-1 MDHLDT
+1 
-7 TLQKNNMEN
+7 MEN
-16 QKNLFLAIVISMA
+16 QKNLFLAIIISMA
-29 IIFGFQLLVPQP
+29 IIFGFQLLVSQP
-41 ERVPVSEDQT
+41 ERAPVTEDNNAQESVSLDIQST
-51 VEQSSVD
+51 SSALLLDREQV
-58 LNIQNTNSQIIVN
+58 LEETIRIT
-71 RNEVISS
+71 
-78 SGRVSFD
+78 FD
-85 NGKIKGSINLE
+85 NSKIKGSINLE
-96 GGIIDDLVLEEFRET
+96 GGIIDDLVLEEYRET
-111 LDPTSDLIEFLNP
+111 LDPTSDFITYLNP

-138 SSDNTLELPNNK
+138 SPDSTIELPNNK
-150 SIWKTDKT
+150 SVWKADK
-158 SMGIDDPVKLFWSN
+158 SSIGINDPVKLTWQN
-172 SQGITFEKIISL
+172 SQNIIFEKIITL
-184 DENYLFNV
+184 DEHYLFSV
-192 DQRVINNSD
+192 DQRVINNSG
-201 KSFDLF
+201 KSFDLY

-217 PDMQNFFI
+217 PQMENFFI
-225 LHEGPISITDSVLEE
+225 LHEGPLSVTDSVLKE
-240 YDYDDLKEKR
+240 YDYDDLKDQK
-250 KIKHTSVGGWIG
+250 KIKLNSVGGWIG
-262 ITDKYWQTA
+262 MTDKYWQTA
-271 IIPNQNE
+271 IISDQNE
-278 PITQTYSYSF
+278 PIQQTYSYSF
-288 AENVDNFQTDI
+288 AENTDNFQTDLVGAKI
-299 VGEKIAV
+299 VVGDGDNV
-306 SNGASISHN
+306 SHN
-315 FKLFAGPK
+315 LKLFAGPK
-323 IVSVIDTYM
+323 IVQVIEQYM
-332 EEYGIQEFDRSVD
+332 DEYGVQEFDRSVD

-357 NVLQFVFGYVG
+357 HVLEFIFGYVG

-374 IVFTILMRI
+374 VIFTLLMRI
-383 CFFPLAQQSFK
+383 CFFPLAQASFK

-486 GFVDWNVPGIF
+486 GFVDWNVPGIL

>member
-1 MDHLDT
+1 
-7 TLQKNNMEN
+7 MEN
-16 QKNLFLAIVISMA
+16 QKNLFLAIIISMA

-41 ERVPVSEDQT
+41 ERAPVTEDTNTQDS
-51 VEQSSVD
+51 VSLDIQSATSAILLDRDQV
-58 LNIQNTNSQIIVN
+58 LEETI
-71 RNEVISS
+71 
-78 SGRVSFD
+78 RVTFD
-85 NGKIKGSINLE
+85 NSKIKGSINLE
-96 GGIIDDLVLEEFRET
+96 GGIIDDLVLEEYRET
-111 LDPTSDLIEFLNP
+111 LDPTSDFITYLNP

-138 SSDNTLELPNNK
+138 SPDSAIELPNNK
-150 SIWKTDKT
+150 SVWKADK
-158 SMGIDDPVKLFWSN
+158 SSIGMNDPVKLTWQN
-172 SQGITFEKIISL
+172 SQNITFEKIITL
-184 DENYLFNV
+184 DEHYLFSV

-201 KSFDLF
+201 KSFDLY

-217 PDMQNFFI
+217 PEMENFFI
-225 LHEGPISITDSVLEE
+225 LHEGPLSITDSVLKE
-240 YDYDDLKEKR
+240 YDYDDLKDKK
-250 KIKHTSVGGWIG
+250 KIKLNSVGGWIG
-262 ITDKYWQTA
+262 MTDKYWQTA
-271 IIPNQNE
+271 IISDQNE
-278 PITQTYSYSF
+278 PIQQTYSYSYV
-288 AENVDNFQTDI
+288 ENTDNFQTDLVGTKI
-299 VGEKIAV
+299 VVGEGD
-306 SNGASISHN
+306 NISHN
-315 FKLFAGPK
+315 LKLFAGPK
-323 IVSVIDTYM
+323 IVSVIDQYM
-332 EEYGIQEFDRSVD
+332 DEYGVQEFDRSVD

-357 NVLQFVFGYVG
+357 HVLEFIFGYVG
-368 NFGWSI
+368 NFGWAI
-374 IVFTILMRI
+374 IIFTLLMRI
-383 CFFPLAQQSFK
+383 CFFPLAQASFK

-407 RLKEQYGDDRA
+407 ILKEQYGDDRA

-438 CLPILLQIPVFFSLY
+438 CLPILLQIPVFFALY

-471 HDLSAPDPLGLLTLF
+471 SDLSAPDPLGLLTLF
-486 GFVDWNVPGIF
+486 GFVDWNVPGIL